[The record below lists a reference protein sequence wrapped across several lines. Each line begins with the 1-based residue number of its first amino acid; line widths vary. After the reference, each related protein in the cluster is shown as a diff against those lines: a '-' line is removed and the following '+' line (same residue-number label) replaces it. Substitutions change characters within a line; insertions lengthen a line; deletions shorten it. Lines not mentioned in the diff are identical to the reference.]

1 METSREGSLKF
12 FAINLAECITW
23 KEHRDLVKNK
33 ASKIISVLYKGSKGL
48 DFECLRSKHIY
59 FLYIPS

>member
-33 ASKIISVLYKGSKGL
+33 ASKCCGESASKPKMEAIS
-48 DFECLRSKHIY
+48 
-59 FLYIPS
+59 